1 MYPETEDCDLRFPL
15 NIFKYDL
22 PRGDNGVYNSL
33 TIVSP
38 YTIDKLMSRIDK
50 YALVEDDEIATARR
64 NDERKCGNKKFDNS
78 KRKMKELNKVRE
90 DGYKG
95 VNIVFT
101 KSIHKIMFDIQ
112 HRLFLSGLG
121 QWGATLTQEI
131 PSSDVPTIK
140 DHGHRT
146 KNYKTLKRF
155 LEGLVTKGHM
165 DEYIKKGET
174 TRKDYDDEEDE
185 KPVKRPAN
193 NVVVFLIEA
202 IHGTTN

>member
-1 MYPETEDCDLRFPL
+1 MNLTLYESKYSSRYWEVYQKTEDCDLRFPL

-22 PRGDNGVYNSL
+22 PCGDNGVYNSL

-78 KRKMKELNKVRE
+78 KRKMKEELNKVKN

-121 QWGATLTQEI
+121 QWGQ
-131 PSSDVPTIK
+131 P
-140 DHGHRT
+140 
-146 KNYKTLKRF
+146 
-155 LEGLVTKGHM
+155 
-165 DEYIKKGET
+165 
-174 TRKDYDDEEDE
+174 
-185 KPVKRPAN
+185 
-193 NVVVFLIEA
+193 
-202 IHGTTN
+202 